1 MAGPNS
7 NANQATRGGNAAGG
21 RGQGGGRGPSRGRG
35 RGPRRDRGEKVA
47 KRFTETVVRIAR
59 NAKVVKGGRRFSFS
73 AFVVVGDG
81 KGFVG
86 IGHGKAN
93 EVPIAVE
100 KGVKEATKAV
110 FPVPLVSGGTL
121 PHQVIGRFGSS
132 KVFMWPAAP
141 GTGVIAGAAV
151 KAVLVACGVKN
162 VLTKTHG
169 STNPTNVL
177 KATENAL
184 KQIRTR
190 EQIAAL
196 RGVDPGPYHW
206 PKEPATVSKEAT
218 DETAGAEKKAVAA
231 TSAVA
236 G

>member
-1 MAGPNS
+1 
-7 NANQATRGGNAAGG
+7 
-21 RGQGGGRGPSRGRG
+21 
-35 RGPRRDRGEKVA
+35 
-47 KRFTETVVRIAR
+47 VVRIAR

-110 FPVPLVSGGTL
+110 FRVPLVSAGTM

-162 VLTKTHG
+162 ILTKTHG

-184 KQIRTR
+184 KQLRTR

-196 RGVDPGPYHW
+196 RGVEPGPYHW
-206 PKEPATVSKEAT
+206 PKVPAAAPAETGEEAATTLTKTPAAPVAVAEAT
-218 DETAGAEKKAVAA
+218 
-231 TSAVA
+231 S
-236 G
+236 